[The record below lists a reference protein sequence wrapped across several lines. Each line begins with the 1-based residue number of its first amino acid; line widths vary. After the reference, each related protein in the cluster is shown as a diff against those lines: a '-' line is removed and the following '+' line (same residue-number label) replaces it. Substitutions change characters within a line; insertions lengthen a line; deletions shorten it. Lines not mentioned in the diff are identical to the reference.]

1 MHQVGQNVTFLA
13 GLHENYVSI
22 EEKDLNTIYFCT
34 DTQQLFVGE
43 TEYTRPVQYGGSLP
57 TGYLPPNSL
66 FYHTGEKALYFSQD
80 GTSWQ
85 TVSNF
90 YIHPSFTARTLG
102 QQTGA
107 TLAYGGTFKVPSITV
122 DSQGHVT
129 AGADQTFT
137 LPAAPDIPGSPV
149 DKLAGKTI
157 LCAGDSLMRGNG
169 WLGGFRNCLAEAHPN
184 TTIDNIA
191 VSGASLCES
200 DSNPNI
206 FDQLAAKVST
216 PYDILLLTGGGNDLI
231 SGLTVGEPNLTKN
244 GTAGDW
250 LTTCNALDTDLYRVH
265 DYWPECKIFFLSLS
279 HWSYRARLEVSLIFR
294 DNLIFGTRSRRC
306 AVNMR

>member
-1 MHQVGQNVTFLA
+1 MSVREQINRISAAKTDIRDAIQ
-13 GLHENYVSI
+13 
-22 EEKDLNTIYFCT
+22 EKGVEVPESTMLD
-34 DTQQLFVGE
+34 GMA
-43 TEYTRPVQYGGSLP
+43 QYIAQIS
-57 TGYLPPNSL
+57 S
-66 FYHTGEKALYFSQD
+66 E
-80 GTSWQ
+80 
-85 TVSNF
+85 
-90 YIHPSFTARTLG
+90 
-102 QQTGA
+102 
-107 TLAYGGTFKVPSITV
+107 
-122 DSQGHVT
+122 
-129 AGADQTFT
+129 
-137 LPAAPDIPGSPV
+137 SPV
-149 DKLAGKTI
+149 DKLAGKSV

-169 WLGGFRNCLAEAHPN
+169 WLGGFKNCLAEAHPN

-265 DYWPECKIFFLSLS
+265 DYWPECKIFFITLPLVVPGAAGSIPDFQGQLEFWDKIKTVCRRYAVPIIDLTQNGNFVYFIQNQRDKYLYDSL
-279 HWSYRARLEVSLIFR
+279 HFNEEGYRFVAPYVESVIMSQL
-294 DNLIFGTRSRRC
+294 
-306 AVNMR
+306 